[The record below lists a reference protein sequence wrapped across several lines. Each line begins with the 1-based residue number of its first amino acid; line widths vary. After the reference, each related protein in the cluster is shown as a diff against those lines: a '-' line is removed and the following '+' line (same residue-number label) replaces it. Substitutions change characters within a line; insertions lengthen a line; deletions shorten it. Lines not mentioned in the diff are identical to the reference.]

1 MLHDLLRQFLAAER
15 RERCDPHERALQST
29 DICANAAGKK
39 LKNFVPQYDLHA
51 ARFFPQ
57 DRHARLDV
65 RRLKLRG
72 QPPFKARNQAVLQIR
87 NLGSGQVAGKDNLFM
102 SIEKRIE
109 SVKEFFLGTLFATEK
124 LDVVYQEE
132 IDLAIALSEFDQI
145 AVLDRVDELVDEQ
158 FTGDINHLYVFLLG
172 PNVLPDGLHQVGF
185 AKTDTA
191 INEQRV
197 VCARGRLGYGE
208 SGSMRNFIVRTDHER
223 FERVPWIEPRHGC
236 AWFCVRGRFG

>member
-1 MLHDLLRQFLAAER
+1 
-15 RERCDPHERALQST
+15 
-29 DICANAAGKK
+29 
-39 LKNFVPQYDLHA
+39 
-51 ARFFPQ
+51 
-57 DRHARLDV
+57 
-65 RRLKLRG
+65 
-72 QPPFKARNQAVLQIR
+72 
-87 NLGSGQVAGKDNLFM
+87 M

-109 SVKEFFLGTLFATEK
+109 RVKEFFLGTLFASEK

-172 PNVLPDGLHQVGF
+172 PNLLADGLHQVGL

-197 VCARGRLGYGE
+197 VRACGRLRHGQ
-208 SGSMRNFIVRTDHER
+208 SGGMRNFIVRTNHER
-223 FERVPWIEPRHGC
+223 FEGIPGIESGHGR
-236 AWFCVRGRFG
+236 AWFGVGRRFR